1 MRYSSAMATIQVRDL
16 PEETY
21 EVIRRRA
28 RADGQ
33 SIQAYMRERVIEMA
47 GQSTKAE
54 ALVAIERALER
65 YGAPQVSVDDILAD
79 LGADRR

>member
-1 MRYSSAMATIQVRDL
+1 VATIQVRDL

-28 RADGQ
+28 RTDGQ

-47 GQSTKAE
+47 SQSTKAE
-54 ALVAIERALER
+54 ALAAIERALEK

-79 LGADRR
+79 LDAERR